1 MSEEWTATLRDALT
15 ASIREVMPELNPD
28 DVRRLV
34 LAVRNTLLAVGVTE
48 DDGVSEIDG
57 D

>member
-1 MSEEWTATLRDALT
+1 LT